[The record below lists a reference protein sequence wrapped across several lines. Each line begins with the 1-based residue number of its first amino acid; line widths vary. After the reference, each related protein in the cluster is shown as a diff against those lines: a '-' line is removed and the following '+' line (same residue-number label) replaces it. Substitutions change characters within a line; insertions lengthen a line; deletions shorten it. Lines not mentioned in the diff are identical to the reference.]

1 MIGFGASQSS
11 GGRTPSCGESLLQSY
26 PRKSVLVLED
36 DELSRDIAQ
45 CILHG
50 GGFDVICA
58 REFFEA
64 IHHVECGTRIDVAL
78 VDVRMPAGTP
88 NGISFVRMARRRRP
102 ALKVVFTSADTSTQ
116 GVMRF
121 DQGEVFLCKP
131 FRPHRLLELVTRAA
145 T

>member
-1 MIGFGASQSS
+1 MW
-11 GGRTPSCGESLLQSY
+11 RKPLHSY

-45 CILHG
+45 CILRG

-64 IHHVECGTRIDVAL
+64 IHHVECGTKIDVAF
-78 VDVRMPAGTP
+78 VDVKMPSGTP
-88 NGISFVRMARRRRP
+88 NGVSFAQMARRSRP
-102 ALKVVFTSADTSTQ
+102 ALKVVFTSGDTSAQ
-116 GVMRF
+116 DFMRF

-131 FRPHRLLELVTRAA
+131 FRPHHLLEVVARAA
-145 T
+145 V